1 MRKLKLIQKK
11 IDEQTNIN
19 NKIDISNKPVREII
33 PDIKL
38 LNFPPTKRILRNNFA
53 DLIGVYD
60 LLKSSDKT
68 VNEFRE
74 TLYNNLSPSYYGYE
88 NPSGLAERLNN
99 VMLGNDSKIDTY
111 RDDIFAEYLNI
122 PKNKR
127 HQDPNAAK
135 VENSRYRPSVGAQH
149 QNYKRIKINEQDI
162 NQKQA
167 FDRFVQHA
175 QTIPYGTSTQGDGL
189 YPYFNK
195 FGASRGFD
203 KTGEY
208 VSYHDLWDLD
218 PINIGRDVSFGI
230 GTPINFYDRI
240 YLDDYYD
247 IPKEYRGNPY
257 IAPAVVTTYRKQ
269 GGIIKRVESGKS
281 GIHIKPENR
290 GKFTALKKR
299 TGKSSTWYKEHGTP
313 AQKKMAVFAL
323 NAKKWKHK

>member
-11 IDEQTNIN
+11 IDKQTNTN
-19 NKIDISNKPVREII
+19 NKTDISNKLVREII

-38 LNFPPTKRILRNNFA
+38 LNFQPIKRILRNNFA

-68 VNEFRE
+68 VSEFRE
-74 TLYNNLSPSYYGYE
+74 TLYNNLSPAYYGYE
-88 NPSGLAERLNN
+88 NQSGVTERLNN
-99 VMLGNDSKIDTY
+99 AMLGNDSKIDTY

-122 PKNKR
+122 PNDKR

-162 NQKQA
+162 DQKQT

-175 QTIPYGTSTQGDGL
+175 QTIPYGISTQGEGL
-189 YPYFNK
+189 EPYFNK
-195 FGASRGFD
+195 FGANRGFD
-203 KTGEY
+203 QTGEY

-257 IAPAVVTTYRKQ
+257 IAPAVVMTYRKQ
-269 GGIIKRVESGKS
+269 GGILKRK
-281 GIHIKPENR
+281 
-290 GKFTALKKR
+290 
-299 TGKSSTWYKEHGTP
+299 
-313 AQKKMAVFAL
+313 
-323 NAKKWKHK
+323 